1 MNIDEI
7 TASHYKFLS
16 PFSFLNGEDFSPF
29 SFINGE
35 DFSPLSLFYLLATHR
50 PAGIAQICDFDR
62 NITDLSD
69 WVWSI
74 LGILICNDTGINQ
87 RLIHT
92 QNLTL
97 QSFKIGIKD
106 YTHIKKMLAV

>member
-16 PFSFLNGEDFSPF
+16 PFSFLNREDFSPF

-74 LGILICNDTGINQ
+74 LGILICNDTGII
-87 RLIHT
+87 R
-92 QNLTL
+92 
-97 QSFKIGIKD
+97 D
-106 YTHIKKMLAV
+106 

>member
-1 MNIDEI
+1 MLMNIDEI
-7 TASHYKFLS
+7 TASHYKFL
-16 PFSFLNGEDFSPF
+16 SPF

-74 LGILICNDTGINQ
+74 LGILICNDTGII
-87 RLIHT
+87 R
-92 QNLTL
+92 
-97 QSFKIGIKD
+97 D
-106 YTHIKKMLAV
+106 

>member
-1 MNIDEI
+1 MDQQNPQKLALILMNIDEI

-29 SFINGE
+29 
-35 DFSPLSLFYLLATHR
+35 SLFYLLATHR

-74 LGILICNDTGINQ
+74 LGILICNDTGII
-87 RLIHT
+87 R
-92 QNLTL
+92 
-97 QSFKIGIKD
+97 D
-106 YTHIKKMLAV
+106 

>member
-1 MNIDEI
+1 MNSTKSTKIGIDFNEYWWNYSI
-7 TASHYKFLS
+7 LLQILS
-16 PFSFLNGEDFSPF
+16 PFSFINGEDFSPF

-74 LGILICNDTGINQ
+74 LGILICNDTGII
-87 RLIHT
+87 R
-92 QNLTL
+92 
-97 QSFKIGIKD
+97 D
-106 YTHIKKMLAV
+106 

>member
-16 PFSFLNGEDFSPF
+16 PFSFLNGEDFSPLSFINGEDFSPF

-74 LGILICNDTGINQ
+74 LGILICNDTGII
-87 RLIHT
+87 R
-92 QNLTL
+92 
-97 QSFKIGIKD
+97 D
-106 YTHIKKMLAV
+106 

>member
-1 MNIDEI
+1 MKSQHPI
-7 TASHYKFLS
+7 TNSSLLS
-16 PFSFLNGEDFSPF
+16 LFSMEKISPF

-74 LGILICNDTGINQ
+74 LGILICNDTGII
-87 RLIHT
+87 R
-92 QNLTL
+92 
-97 QSFKIGIKD
+97 D
-106 YTHIKKMLAV
+106 